1 MNKKTPQKSRSKTSK
16 KNTTSQLVDQAIDE
30 SLILADELTAK
41 AKAEAVESLAEAK
54 AEAEAEAVNL
64 IASDMVEQ
72 VKGSMADLNKR
83 PEIDVI
89 VEQARNPLQ
98 HMDEDIHLEN
108 MSQDVQDLDKQLG
121 EGIKASGL
129 GYDLVVQILALNEGR
144 VSQSGKTSLLQYVTR
159 NKQRSEGLENEFFH
173 KNASLR
179 GMIKRA
185 FDSVINDSLNALE
198 ESDRLRLNGV
208 GTITTGKNA
217 LPRFDETV
225 EVIET
230 EAEALQREADEQH
243 AKTQVDAKIEL
254 DHINWFYSLD
264 DEKVEELTANRL
276 QHIEDVNNKTA
287 EKEALENIDTSEIV
301 IPVGGLIAEVQHSTE
316 ATV

>member
-16 KNTTSQLVDQAIDE
+16 KNTTSQLVDQAMDE
-30 SLILADELTAK
+30 SLILADELTAQ
-41 AKAEAVESLAEAK
+41 AKAEAISELAEAK
-54 AEAEAEAVNL
+54 AEA
-64 IASDMVEQ
+64 VE
-72 VKGSMADLNKR
+72 GSMADIVER
-83 PEIDVI
+83 PEIDDI
-89 VEQARNPLQ
+89 REQARNPLQ

-108 MSQDVQDLDKQLG
+108 MSQEVQDLDKQLG

-129 GYDLVVQILALNEGR
+129 GYDLVVQILALSEGR
-144 VSQSGKTSLLQYVTR
+144 VSDSGKTSLLQYVTR
-159 NKQRSEGLENEFFH
+159 NKQRSEGLENEYFH

-217 LPRFDETV
+217 VPRFDV
-225 EVIET
+225 YAEVIET
-230 EAEALQREADEQH
+230 EAEALQREKDEEH
-243 AKTQVDAKIEL
+243 AKTQIDAKIEL

-301 IPVGGLIAEVQHSTE
+301 IPVGGLIAEVQHSAE